1 MICYD
6 TQPQM
11 WKDTGSLCPV
21 VSITAGGNVQLLT
34 WQLHELLKKNIVMQN
49 GAISVKH
56 RNSVLVLLAASGGK
70 TIKLKCCLAEL
81 QNGTIILINMTLCL
95 DTDQRQSNAI

>member
-1 MICYD
+1 
-6 TQPQM
+6 
-11 WKDTGSLCPV
+11 
-21 VSITAGGNVQLLT
+21 
-34 WQLHELLKKNIVMQN
+34 MQN

-95 DTDQRQSNAI
+95 DTDQRQLIYTLCCLDLAIYITSSLT